1 MAQENADSIVI
12 CKNAAFGYEGHSVI
26 RDISF
31 EVRRGDYLYITG
43 ENGSGKSTLLKGILR
58 LANPISGRISFSPEI
73 QNGGAGYLAQQ
84 EAAKKDFPAS
94 AGEIVLSGFAGKMGL
109 RPFYLR
115 REKEAALENMR
126 RLEVSD
132 LKERCFRELSG
143 GQQRRVLIARAL
155 CAAGAFG
162 VSGSL
167 LVLDEPAAGLD
178 PSASA
183 VLYELLDGINKNG
196 MTIISVTHDIQAAER
211 FASRIMQ
218 IKDGLCFL
226 RENK

>member
-1 MAQENADSIVI
+1 V
-12 CKNAAFGYEGHSVI
+12 
-26 RDISF
+26 
-31 EVRRGDYLYITG
+31 
-43 ENGSGKSTLLKGILR
+43 
-58 LANPISGRISFSPEI
+58 SGR
-73 QNGGAGYLAQQ
+73 
-84 EAAKKDFPAS
+84 
-94 AGEIVLSGFAGKMGL
+94 
-109 RPFYLR
+109 
-115 REKEAALENMR
+115 
-126 RLEVSD
+126 
-132 LKERCFRELSG
+132 
-143 GQQRRVLIARAL
+143 
-155 CAAGAFG
+155 
-162 VSGSL
+162 L